1 LLIYLG
7 AVVMATTGMLTGNA
21 LTVKLWAKLGY
32 VDMYKNTAFGRMARR
47 GTIMRAKELDR
58 AEAGDDVTF
67 NFTGIL
73 TGVGTGEGGTL
84 TGNEEALDLQS
95 FSMQYNVFRHAVAS
109 PNDDTIEQARTLVRF
124 EERAR
129 ELLPA
134 FHASRL
140 DASVFNQLAG
150 VNSTTITVDGT
161 VYSGTDRTFVQ
172 GLNTTNAPTTNRIVR
187 AGGAATD
194 EALTSADTITLDLID
209 ASLEQLQRTY
219 PYAGALDNQEF
230 DLYISFEQEV
240 DLKRDTSG
248 KIQWYANY
256 LAVTEGGVT
265 SENPIFTGSKYGTQ
279 PIGKYANVNI
289 IPTFRVATGVNSGTS
304 AAITT
309 VRRAVL
315 CGRNALSFA
324 SRFGGELSDGKA
336 DEKGNVPFKYSTQ
349 LKDYDY
355 IKGIE
360 ARMIYGVKK
369 IQFDSEDFGSTVIST
384 FAAAHTS

>member
-1 LLIYLG
+1 
-7 AVVMATTGMLTGNA
+7 MLTTNQ
-21 LTVKLWAKLGY
+21 LTVKLWSKLGFI
-32 VDMYKNTAFGRMARR
+32 DLYKSTSFGRMARR
-47 GTIMRAKELDR
+47 GTIMRAEELDR

-67 NFTGIL
+67 SFAGIL
-73 TGVGTGEGGTL
+73 TGTGTGEGGTL

-95 FSMQYNVFRHAVAS
+95 FQMQYNVFRHAVAS
-109 PNDDTIEQARTLVRF
+109 PNEDTIEQARTLVKF
-124 EERAR
+124 EKTAR
-129 ELLPA
+129 ELLPR
-134 FHASRL
+134 FHAARL

-150 VNSTTITVDGT
+150 VDSTTITVDGT
-161 VYSGTDRTFVQ
+161 VYSGTDKKFVQ
-172 GLNTTNAPTTNRIVR
+172 GLNTINDPTTNRIVR
-187 AGGAATD
+187 AGGALTD
-194 EALTSADTITLDLID
+194 QALTSADTLTLDLID
-209 ASLEQLQRTY
+209 ASVEQLLRTY
-219 PYAGALDNQEF
+219 PYAGALDNHEF

-248 KIQWYANY
+248 KIQWYNNN
-256 LAVTEGGVT
+256 LASMQGGDINSNKINV
-265 SENPIFTGSKYGTQ
+265 GSMYGTA

-289 IPTFRVATGVNSGTS
+289 IPTFRVATGVNSSTS

-315 CGRNALSFA
+315 CGKNALSFG
-324 SRFGGELSDGKA
+324 SRFGGNLADASSDDAGS
-336 DEKGNVPFKYSTQ
+336 VPLKFATQ

-384 FAAAHTS
+384 YAASHTS

>member
-1 LLIYLG
+1 
-7 AVVMATTGMLTGNA
+7 MATTGMLTGNA
-21 LTVKLWAKLGY
+21 LTVKLWSKLGF
-32 VDMYKNTAFGRMARR
+32 VDMYKNTAFGRMAQR
-47 GTIMRAKELDR
+47 GTIMRAEELDR

-73 TGVGTGEGGTL
+73 TGTGVGEGATL
-84 TGNEEALDLQS
+84 EGNEEALDLQS

-129 ELLPA
+129 ELLPQ
-134 FHASRL
+134 FHAARL
-140 DASVFNQLAG
+140 DASCFNQLAG

-161 VYSGTDRTFVQ
+161 VYSGTDRAFVQ
-172 GLNTTNAPTTNRIVR
+172 GNNTINAPTTNRIIR
-187 AGGAATD
+187 AAGAASD
-194 EALTSADTITLDLID
+194 EALTSADTMTLDLID
-209 ASLEQLQRTY
+209 AAVEQLQRTY
-219 PYAGALDNQEF
+219 PYAGALDGQEF
-230 DLYISFEQEV
+230 DLYISFEQSV

-248 KIQWYANY
+248 KIQWYTNY
-256 LAVTEGGVT
+256 LSAMEGGKIGD
-265 SENPIFTGSKYGTQ
+265 NPIMTGDKYGTQ

-289 IPTFRVATGVNSGTS
+289 IPTFRVATGVNSSTS

-315 CGRNALSFA
+315 CGKNALAFG
-324 SRFGGELSDGKA
+324 SRFGGSLTDAKG
-336 DEKGNVPFKYSTQ
+336 DQNGNVPFKFSTQ

-355 IKGIE
+355 IRGIE

-384 FAAAHTS
+384 YAAAHTS

>member
-1 LLIYLG
+1 M
-7 AVVMATTGMLTGNA
+7 AVTSMLTGNA
-21 LTVKLWAKLGY
+21 LTVKLWSKLGF
-32 VDMYKNTAFGRMARR
+32 VDMYKSSAFGRMYRR
-47 GTIMRAKELDR
+47 GTIMRAEELDR

-73 TGVGTGEGGTL
+73 TGTGIGEGGTL
-84 TGNEEALDLQS
+84 TGNEEALDLQA

-129 ELLPA
+129 QQLPQ

-150 VNSTTITVDGT
+150 VNSTTITVDST
-161 VYSGTDRTFVQ
+161 VYSGSNRTFVQ
-172 GLNTTNAPTTNRIVR
+172 GLNTINAPTTNRIIR
-187 AGGAATD
+187 AGGAAND
-194 EALTSADTITLDLID
+194 ESLTSSDTFTLDLID
-209 ASLEQLQRTY
+209 AAVEQLLRTY
-219 PYAGALDNQEF
+219 PYAGPLENDEF
-230 DLYISFEQEV
+230 DLYISYEQMT

-248 KIQWYANY
+248 KIQWYTNY
-256 LAVTEGGVT
+256 LSAMEGGDID
-265 SENPIFTGSKYGTQ
+265 ENKIMVGSKYGMQ
-279 PIGKYANVNI
+279 PVGKYANVNI
-289 IPTFRVATGVNSGTS
+289 IPAFRVATGQNSSTG

-315 CGRNALSFA
+315 CGRNALAFA
-324 SRFGGELSDGKA
+324 SRFSGALEDMRET
-336 DEKGNVPFKYSTQ
+336 DGNVPFKFSVQ

-369 IQFDSEDFGSTVIST
+369 IQFDNEDFGSSVIAT
-384 FAAAHTS
+384 YAAPHTN

>member
-1 LLIYLG
+1 
-7 AVVMATTGMLTGNA
+7 MAITSMLTGNP
-21 LTVKLWAKLGY
+21 LTAKLWSRLGF
-32 VDMYKNTAFGRMARR
+32 VDMYKNTAFGRMVQR
-47 GTIMRAKELDR
+47 GTIMKAEELSR

-73 TGVGTGEGGTL
+73 TGTGIGEGGTL

-129 ELLPA
+129 ELLPQ

-172 GLNTTNAPTTNRIVR
+172 GLNTINAPTTNRIIR
-187 AGGAATD
+187 AAGAAND
-194 EALTSADTITLDLID
+194 ESLTSSDTMTLDLID
-209 ASLEQLQRTY
+209 AAVEQLQRTY
-219 PYAGALDNQEF
+219 PYAGALENQEF

-240 DLKRDTSG
+240 DLKRDSSG
-248 KIQWYANY
+248 RIQWYTNY
-256 LAVTEGGVT
+256 LSVLEGGMIRD
-265 SENPIFTGSKYGTQ
+265 NPIMTGSKYGTMAV
-279 PIGKYANVNI
+279 GRYANVNI

-324 SRFGGELSDGKA
+324 SRFGGELMDAKA
-336 DEKGNVPFKYSTQ
+336 DQDGNVPFKFSTQ

-369 IQFDSEDFGSTVIST
+369 IQFDSEDYGSTVIAT
-384 FAAAHTS
+384 YAAAHTS

>member
-1 LLIYLG
+1 
-7 AVVMATTGMLTGNA
+7 MATTGMLTGNA
-21 LTVKLWAKLGY
+21 LTVKLWSKLGFI
-32 VDMYKNTAFGRMARR
+32 DMYKNTAFGRMARR
-47 GTIMRAKELDR
+47 GTIMRAEELDR

-73 TGVGTGEGGTL
+73 TGTGTGEGGTL
-84 TGNEEALDLQS
+84 EGNEEALDLQS
-95 FSMQYNVFRHAVAS
+95 FSMKYNVFRHAVAS

-124 EERAR
+124 EQRAR

-134 FHASRL
+134 YHAARL

-172 GLNTTNAPTTNRIVR
+172 GLNTINTPTTNRIIR
-187 AGGAATD
+187 AAGAAND
-194 EALTSADTITLDLID
+194 QSLTSSDTMTLDLID
-209 ASLEQLQRTY
+209 AALEQLQRTY
-219 PYAGALDNQEF
+219 PYAGSLENYEF

-248 KIQWYANY
+248 KIQWYTNY
-256 LAVTEGGVT
+256 LSAMEGGMR
-265 SENPIFTGSKYGTQ
+265 EDNPIMTGSKYGIQ
-279 PIGKYANVNI
+279 PVGKYANVNI
-289 IPTFRVATGVNSGTS
+289 IPTFRVATGVSS
-304 AAITT
+304 ADSSAIST

-315 CGRNALSFA
+315 CGKNALAFA
-324 SRFGGELSDGKA
+324 SRFGGNLTDGSA
-336 DEKGNVPFKYSTQ
+336 DTQGNVPFKFTTQ

-384 FAAAHTS
+384 YAAAHTS

>member
-1 LLIYLG
+1 MS
-7 AVVMATTGMLTGNA
+7 VTSMLTGNA
-21 LTVKLWAKLGY
+21 LTVKLWSRLGF
-32 VDMYKNTAFGRMARR
+32 VDMYKNTAFGRMVQR
-47 GTIMRAKELDR
+47 GTIRRAEELDR
-58 AEAGDDVTF
+58 AEAGDEVTF

-73 TGVGTGEGGTL
+73 TGIGQGEGSTL
-84 TGNEEALDLQS
+84 TGNEEALDLQA
-95 FSMQYNVFRHAVAS
+95 FTMRYNVFRHAVAS

-129 ELLPA
+129 ELLPQ

-150 VNSTTITVDGT
+150 VNSTTITVDT
-161 VYSGTDRTFVQ
+161 AVYSGTNRQFVQ
-172 GLNTTNAPTTNRIVR
+172 GLNTINAPTTNRIIR
-187 AGGAATD
+187 AGGAAND
-194 EALTSADTITLDLID
+194 ESLTSADTFTLDLID
-209 ASLEQLQRTY
+209 AAVEQLQRTY
-219 PYAGALDNQEF
+219 PYAGALDGQEF

-248 KIQWYANY
+248 KIQWYTTY
-256 LAVTEGGVT
+256 LSAMEGGMI
-265 SENPIFTGSKYGTQ
+265 EDNKIMTGSKYGTE
-279 PIGKYANVNI
+279 PVGKYANVNI
-289 IPTFRVATGVNSGTS
+289 IPTFRVANGENSSTN

-315 CGRNALSFA
+315 CGRNALAFA
-324 SRFGGELSDGKA
+324 SRFGGGLEDAKA
-336 DEKGNVPFKYSTQ
+336 DEMGNVPFKYSTQ

-369 IQFDSEDFGSTVIST
+369 IQFDSEDYGSTVIST
-384 FAAAHTS
+384 YAAAHTS

>member
-1 LLIYLG
+1 
-7 AVVMATTGMLTGNA
+7 MATTGMLTGNA
-21 LTVKLWAKLGY
+21 LTVKLWSKLGF

-47 GTIMRAKELDR
+47 GTIMRAEELDR

-73 TGVGTGEGGTL
+73 TGTGVGEGSTL
-84 TGNEEALDLQS
+84 VGNEEALDLQS

-129 ELLPA
+129 QLLPA
-134 FHASRL
+134 FHAARL

-172 GLNTTNAPTTNRIVR
+172 GNNTINAPTTNRIIR
-187 AGGAATD
+187 AAAAATD
-194 EALTSADTITLDLID
+194 EALTSADTMTLDLID
-209 ASLEQLQRTY
+209 AAVEQLQRTY
-219 PYAGALDNQEF
+219 PYAGALDGQEF
-230 DLYISFEQEV
+230 DLYISFEQSV

-248 KIQWYANY
+248 KIQWYTNY
-256 LAVTEGGVT
+256 LSSMEGGNQD
-265 SENPIFTGSKYGTQ
+265 SNPIFTGDKYGTQ
-279 PIGKYANVNI
+279 PIGRYANVNI
-289 IPTFRVATGVNSGTS
+289 IPTFRVATGVNSSTS

-315 CGRNALSFA
+315 CGRNALAFGSK
-324 SRFGGELSDGKA
+324 FGGSLSDAKA
-336 DEKGNVPFKYSTQ
+336 DDKGNVPFKFTTQ

-384 FAAAHTS
+384 YAAAHTS

>member
-1 LLIYLG
+1 
-7 AVVMATTGMLTGNA
+7 MAITSMLTGNA
-21 LTVKLWAKLGY
+21 LTVKLWSKMGFI
-32 VDMYKNTAFGRMARR
+32 DMYKDTAFGRMARR
-47 GTIMRAKELDR
+47 GTIMRAEELDR

-73 TGVGTGEGGTL
+73 TGTGVGEGSTL

-129 ELLPA
+129 ELLPK
-134 FHASRL
+134 FHAARL
-140 DASVFNQLAG
+140 DASIFNQLAG
-150 VNSTTITVDGT
+150 VDSTTITVDGT

-172 GLNTTNAPTTNRIVR
+172 GLNTVNAPTSNRIIR
-187 AGGAATD
+187 AAGAATD
-194 EALTSADTITLDLID
+194 QALTSADTMTLDLID
-209 ASLEQLQRTY
+209 AALEQLQRTY
-219 PYAGALDNQEF
+219 PYASALDNQEF

-248 KIQWYANY
+248 KIQWYTNY
-256 LAVTEGGVT
+256 LSGMEGGMIDG
-265 SENPIFTGSKYGTQ
+265 NPIMTGSKYGSQ

-289 IPTFRVATGVNSGTS
+289 IPTFRVATGVNSS
-304 AAITT
+304 SNAAIPT

-315 CGRNALSFA
+315 CGRNALAFA
-324 SRFGGELSDGKA
+324 SRFSGALEDISNPTQDGS
-336 DEKGNVPFKYSTQ
+336 VPYKYSTQ

-360 ARMIYGVKK
+360 ARMIYGAKK
-369 IQFDSEDFGSTVIST
+369 IQFDGEDFGSTVIST
-384 FAAAHTS
+384 YAASHTS